1 MHLECEMFS
10 DRECADEQ
18 IILLNISCEKYDN
31 FLYSKTIA
39 RYALSRVIHRI
50 QPENLFRNPD

>member
-1 MHLECEMFS
+1 MFS